1 MNALVTRV
9 STICAAVA
17 LAGAVTAA
25 PAAAQNFSAHY
36 TCAAGNVLPTID
48 WLTGVLARDCT
59 GPGASDGA
67 MGSITIPIGTYSCRF
82 VYYSPES
89 DYLSGYDCY

>member
-1 MNALVTRV
+1 MKALVTRV

-25 PAAAQNFSAHY
+25 PAAAQDTAAY
-36 TCAAGNVLPTID
+36 TCATGIVFTTID
-48 WLTGVLARDCT
+48 WLTGVAARDCT

-67 MGSITIPIGTYSCRF
+67 PGGITLPTETYVCRF
-82 VYYSPES
+82 VYFSPENG
-89 DYLSGYDCY
+89 YLYGRDCY